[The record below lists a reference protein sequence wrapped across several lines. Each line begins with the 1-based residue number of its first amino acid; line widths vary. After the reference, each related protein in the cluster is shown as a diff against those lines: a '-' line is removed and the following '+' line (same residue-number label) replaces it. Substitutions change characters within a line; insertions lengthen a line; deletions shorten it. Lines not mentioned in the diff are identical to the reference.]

1 MQRSEALA
9 QWGNPKQLEDLTQI
23 FLDHLHSKI
32 LSTPFSPTPLSRES
46 LTILS
51 HLEELTRRA
60 WWTVCSQPA
69 VDGASSSDEI
79 VGWGPAAGYV
89 FQKGFVEFFC
99 KESDVIVIEDM
110 IKKKGNDWVH
120 YFAGNFKV
128 CIILTLRLLSILM
141 IFLSGSGRLS

>member
-1 MQRSEALA
+1 M
-9 QWGNPKQLEDLTQI
+9 
-23 FLDHLHSKI
+23 
-32 LSTPFSPTPLSRES
+32 PLSRES

-51 HLEELTRRA
+51 HLEKLTRKA

-69 VDGASSSDEI
+69 VNGASSSDEI

-99 KESDVIVIEDM
+99 EESDVTMIEEM
-110 IKKKGNDWVH
+110 IRKKGNDCVH

-128 CIILTLRLLSILM
+128 RGFILTLLLLSVLIESSL
-141 IFLSGSGRLS
+141 

>member
-1 MQRSEALA
+1 MA
-9 QWGNPKQLEDLTQI
+9 QWGNPKRLEDLTQI
-23 FLDHLHSKI
+23 FLDHLYSKI
-32 LSTPFSPTPLSRES
+32 PSTPFSPMPLSRES

-51 HLEELTRRA
+51 HLEKLTRKA

-69 VDGASSSDEI
+69 VNGASSSDEI

-99 KESDVIVIEDM
+99 EESDVTMIEEM
-110 IKKKGNDWVH
+110 IRKKGNDCVH

-128 CIILTLRLLSILM
+128 RGFILTLLLLSVLIESSL
-141 IFLSGSGRLS
+141 

>member
-1 MQRSEALA
+1 LQRSETLA
-9 QWGNPKQLEDLTQI
+9 QWGNPKRLEDLTQV

-51 HLEELTRRA
+51 HLEKLTRRA

-79 VGWGPAAGYV
+79 MGWGPAAGYV

-99 KESDVIVIEDM
+99 EESDVAVIEEK
-110 IKKKGNDWVH
+110 IKKKGNGWVH

-128 CIILTLRLLSILM
+128 CSFILTLRLLSFRM
-141 IFLSGSGRLS
+141 IVL